1 MKVNNITKGIILAGG
16 SGTRLHPLTKVVSKQ
31 LLPIYDQP
39 MIYFPLSILIKA
51 GIKDIM
57 IISTPQDQSLFQ
69 RLLDDGSQWGV
80 SIEYS
85 IQSEPK
91 GIAQA
96 FIISQDWLNNSNC
109 ILILG
114 DNLFFG
120 PSLDQII
127 KNAVENNNGGTI
139 FGYKVRDPN
148 RFGVIEFNTKNEVI
162 SIEEKPELPKSDWI
176 ATGLYIYDN
185 KVAERTKTLD
195 FSKRGE
201 LEITDLNNIYLENK
215 ELNVVLL
222 NEDFSWLDTGT
233 HKTLLEASNFVKKI
247 KDEFGSKSIGL
258 I

>member
-1 MKVNNITKGIILAGG
+1 MKANNITKGIILAGG

-39 MIYFPLSILIKA
+39 MIYFPLSTLIKA

-127 KNAVENNNGGTI
+127 KNALENNNGGTI

-185 KVAERTKTLD
+185 KVVERTKTLD

-222 NEDFSWLDTGT
+222 NEDFSWLDTK
-233 HKTLLEASNFVKKI
+233 HFLKHQILLKK
-247 KDEFGSKSIGL
+247 
-258 I
+258 